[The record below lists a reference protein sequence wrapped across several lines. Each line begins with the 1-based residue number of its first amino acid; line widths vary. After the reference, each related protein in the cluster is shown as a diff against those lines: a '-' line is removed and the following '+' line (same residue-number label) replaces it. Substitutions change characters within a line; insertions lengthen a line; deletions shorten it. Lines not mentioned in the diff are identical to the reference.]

1 MRSTAETMS
10 ISTERSV
17 EQALTPALSQR
28 EREKAAESASPIST
42 VPFHLSL
49 NVADLGRSVDFFRR
63 LFDLEPAKQHDDY
76 AKFEVAS
83 PPLVLSLE
91 PNEASAGAR
100 LNHVGIRL
108 PNSEQLVE
116 LQRRLE
122 MAGIACQREEGVAC
136 CYSRQ
141 TKFWVADPDGN
152 LWEVYTVEEELDC
165 RGISGPAVVAPTQL
179 ERRQLSAPAVWVHRL
194 GEPIAD
200 RLLVEDGT
208 VDQVLLQGSF
218 NVPLAPQ
225 TRRHL
230 LAEVRRILKPGGQLT
245 MHGLSADR
253 PVTNISGR
261 LPGPAAA
268 AQCVPAAEHLIAEL
282 EAVQFDGIQFSK
294 LDDDACFTIDGNA
307 LRETRI
313 VAFRPS
319 EPSEISAHAIFYK
332 GPFRTLQDD
341 LGRVFHRG
349 QWNTIDAVG
358 WERLQASSISDQFL
372 FRGES
377 SGYEV

>member
-1 MRSTAETMS
+1 MS
-10 ISTERSV
+10 ISTERTIDK
-17 EQALTPALSQR
+17 ALTPALSQR
-28 EREKAAESASPIST
+28 EREKTAEPAAHGE

-49 NVADLGRSVDFFRR
+49 NVADLDRSVDFFRR

-76 AKFEVAS
+76 AKFEVAA

-100 LNHVGIRL
+100 LNHLGIRL
-108 PNSEQLVE
+108 PNAEQLVA

-152 LWEVYTVEEELDC
+152 PWEIYTLEADLDC
-165 RGISGPAVVAPTQL
+165 RGLGGLPVVAQPHA
-179 ERRQLSAPAVWVHRL
+179 ERRQSPAPALWVHRL
-194 GEPIAD
+194 GEPIAE
-200 RLLVEDGT
+200 RLLVESGT
-208 VDQVLLQGSF
+208 ADQVLLQGSF
-218 NVPLAPQ
+218 NVPLAPD

-245 MHGLSADR
+245 MHGLSADQ
-253 PVTNISGR
+253 PVTNIDGR

-268 AQCVPAAEHLIAEL
+268 VQCAPAASELIAEL
-282 EAVQFDGIQFSK
+282 EAAQFESIQFSK
-294 LDDDACFTIDGNA
+294 LDDAACFTIDGHS
-307 LRETRI
+307 LHETRI
-313 VAFRPS
+313 VAFRGS
-319 EPSEISAHAIFYK
+319 EPSEDSAHAILYK

-341 LGRVFHRG
+341 VGRVFHRG
-349 QWNTIDAVG
+349 QWTAIDAAS
-358 WERLQASSISDQFL
+358 WERLQASPISEQFL
-372 FRGES
+372 FRDEG
-377 SGYEV
+377 SGLKA

>member
-1 MRSTAETMS
+1 MS
-10 ISTERSV
+10 ISIERSV
-17 EQALTPALSQR
+17 ERALTPAPGAPG
-28 EREKAAESASPIST
+28 ETEKTAEPRAHGE

-49 NVADLGRSVDFFRR
+49 NVADLAHGIDFFRR

-100 LNHVGIRL
+100 LNHLGIRL
-108 PNSEQLVE
+108 PNAEQLVA

-152 LWEVYTVEEELDC
+152 PWEIYTLEADLDC
-165 RGISGPAVVAPTQL
+165 RGIGGLPIAPQTQPD
-179 ERRQLSAPAVWVHRL
+179 RRQSPAPAVWVHRL
-194 GEPIAD
+194 GEPIAE
-200 RLLVEDGT
+200 RLLVESGT

-218 NVPLAPQ
+218 NVPLDPD

-230 LAEVRRILKPGGQLT
+230 LAEVRRVLKPGGQLT
-245 MHGLSADR
+245 MHGLSADQ
-253 PVTNISGR
+253 PVANIGGR

-268 AQCVPAAEHLIAEL
+268 VRFVPAASELIAEV
-282 EAVQFDGIQFSK
+282 EAAEFESIQFSK
-294 LDDDACFTIDGNA
+294 LDDDACFTIDGHA
-307 LRETRI
+307 LHETRI
-313 VAFRPS
+313 VGFRPS
-319 EPSEISAHAIFYK
+319 ESSESSAHAMLYK
-332 GPFRTLQDD
+332 GPFRTLHDD
-341 LGRVFHRG
+341 AGRVFHRG
-349 QWNTIDAVG
+349 QWTAIDAAS
-358 WERLQASSISDQFL
+358 WEQLQASPISDQFL
-372 FRGES
+372 FRDGS
-377 SGYEV
+377 SGLKA